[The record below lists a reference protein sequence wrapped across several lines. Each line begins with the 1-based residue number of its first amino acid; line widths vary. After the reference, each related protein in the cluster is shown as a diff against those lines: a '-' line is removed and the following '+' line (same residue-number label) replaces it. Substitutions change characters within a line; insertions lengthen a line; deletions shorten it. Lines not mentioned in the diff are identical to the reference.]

1 MATTY
6 SNQIPL
12 DQLKSGDS
20 VLFGDKL
27 NWQSPDVQKLIGQG
41 SANWNYDAS
50 NNPIGINVTKPY
62 IAPTTQ
68 YTPEA
73 LNNLYGQVANA
84 YKGIDT
90 TQYQDLL
97 NTQQQALLGKQA
109 ELGKYDIGT
118 QQAVY
123 GLEGQG
129 RGITSGLVAG
139 QQEKLQRQRS
149 LQRLGMAQDVENLQN
164 QYQMAQSNVANI
176 INTQKYNQELEQ
188 QKLNSLI
195 GIAEKIKADETAAQE
210 KKVAAAEAVA
220 SEEKQ
225 MVLNGYRKLKPS
237 DLKNYTEADIIRFP
251 NGDIWAKPDTSNN
264 ATVNA
269 YVNQIRAGKL
279 KLDNVPSDIRND
291 VAVALNKSSSAGGGV
306 GGGVITSIT
315 GNSYDIGSYATDPN
329 HEIAVQK
336 ILNNIGQFKTIQDID
351 NYIKKVAP
359 NSPITGQ
366 MVANASAKYGVD
378 WETIVAIMQQDS
390 SLGTKGAGARSFN
403 PGNVGNTET
412 ATSTGQLVNF
422 GSWQSGVDAVA
433 KNLSSR
439 KTSASNEFDQFSKE
453 QIALSV
459 LPVQTRNSEVEL
471 KRALDGI
478 NAGLAR
484 GLTPYEIAD
493 SLMGY
498 KINNPDNFSAT
509 IRGYISQSPNISS
522 NDPAEFARLINSG
535 NKAGVVKKIETS
547 ISKGTDTQQIESAAR
562 YAYDLGPKI
571 YKEITAMA
579 NKFGLVAG
587 NWNKLKKKVSASQ
600 EFQRISSELVSYA
613 QEWRKQMSGT
623 AVTETELRMI
633 DELLPSVTDNP
644 INLQEKIKSFAEY
657 QLNLVNARRGTLNL
671 PKLDYNSLLDYNT
684 RVNLYEN
691 NDDPMGIK

>member
-41 SANWNYDAS
+41 SANWNYDAN
-50 NNPIGINVTKPY
+50 NNPIGISVTKPY

-225 MVLNGYRKLKPS
+225 MILNGYRKLKPS

-264 ATVNA
+264 ATINA
-269 YVNQIRAGKL
+269 YVNQIKSGKI
-279 KLDNVPSDIRND
+279 KLTNVPAAIRND
-291 VAVALNKSSSAGGGV
+291 VAVALNKSGTPTQTTTTTQTTKVNEKQAISEMTNKLKSVAG
-306 GGGVITSIT
+306 S
-315 GNSYDIGSYATDPN
+315 D
-329 HEIAVQK
+329 
-336 ILNNIGQFKTIQDID
+336 
-351 NYIKKVAP
+351 
-359 NSPITGQ
+359 
-366 MVANASAKYGVD
+366 
-378 WETIVAIMQQDS
+378 
-390 SLGTKGAGARSFN
+390 
-403 PGNVGNTET
+403 
-412 ATSTGQLVNF
+412 
-422 GSWQSGVDAVA
+422 
-433 KNLSSR
+433 
-439 KTSASNEFDQFSKE
+439 
-453 QIALSV
+453 
-459 LPVQTRNSEVEL
+459 
-471 KRALDGI
+471 
-478 NAGLAR
+478 
-484 GLTPYEIAD
+484 
-493 SLMGY
+493 
-498 KINNPDNFSAT
+498 
-509 IRGYISQSPNISS
+509 GYISPDNYTLARNAWVQAGLNPTTFDTKFKGFRNPNNPYYIVNKTVSNS
-522 NDPAEFARLINSG
+522 NDRTP
-535 NKAGVVKKIETS
+535 
-547 ISKGTDTQQIESAAR
+547 
-562 YAYDLGPKI
+562 
-571 YKEITAMA
+571 
-579 NKFGLVAG
+579 
-587 NWNKLKKKVSASQ
+587 
-600 EFQRISSELVSYA
+600 
-613 QEWRKQMSGT
+613 
-623 AVTETELRMI
+623 
-633 DELLPSVTDNP
+633 
-644 INLQEKIKSFAEY
+644 
-657 QLNLVNARRGTLNL
+657 
-671 PKLDYNSLLDYNT
+671 
-684 RVNLYEN
+684 
-691 NDDPMGIK
+691 